1 MAEIK
6 IVQCKKCKS
15 VTRFNGSSGNCI
27 WCGEN
32 VQYIE
37 GMMAYSDSGRCE
49 KCGTRIDGVCSDCNS
64 NTYVKRPSDLKARE
78 ILIGPY
84 ITWDQFNRDII
95 DFSDSLKGK
104 GYDAV
109 IGVPRSGLVVAT
121 QMSIRM
127 GLPLYSIGEYGPI
140 YLGGGLRVRK
150 RVFESIPRK
159 ALLVEDSTVS
169 GTSVSEAVRWMGDEM
184 ESWDVS
190 IAAVYATPGQIKNID
205 EYHRELE
212 LPHWFEWHLMWSS
225 YLMEQLKVGVDFDG
239 ILCPDF
245 TAEQDDDG
253 WRYLD
258 AMKKAKC
265 LVPQGTYIHAIIT
278 ARLEKYR
285 PWTEE
290 WLNRFGISYKHLIMG
305 QWASKAERESACIGS
320 YKAEYINKLGCRLF
334 IESCPHQSIVIKD
347 KIQYGVL
354 CPALGGSIA
363 K

>member
-1 MAEIK
+1 MAEVK
-6 IVQCKKCKS
+6 ITQCLKCKC
-15 VTRFNGSSGNCI
+15 VTRFVGNEGSCI
-27 WCGEN
+27 WCGER
-32 VQYIE
+32 IE
-37 GMMAYSDSGRCE
+37 NQPGMLMYPDTGRCE
-49 KCGTRIDGVCSDCNS
+49 KCGDKVDGVCKRCKPSS
-64 NTYVKRPSDLKARE
+64 YVNNPVSSKARE
-78 ILIGPY
+78 ILLGPY
-84 ITWDQFNRDII
+84 ITWQQFNQDII

-109 IGVPRSGLVVAT
+109 IGVPRSGLVVAS

-140 YLGGGLRVRK
+140 YLGGGRRVRN
-150 RVFESIPRK
+150 RVIEGIPKK
-159 ALLVEDSTVS
+159 ALLVEDSTNS
-169 GTSVSEAVRWMGDEM
+169 GTSVTEAVRWMGDEM
-184 ESWDVS
+184 ESWGVS
-190 IAAVYATPGQIKNID
+190 IAAVYATPSQIKNID

-225 YLMEQLKVGVDFDG
+225 CLMEQLNVGVDFDG

-320 YKAEYINKLGCRLF
+320 YKAEYINKFGCRLF